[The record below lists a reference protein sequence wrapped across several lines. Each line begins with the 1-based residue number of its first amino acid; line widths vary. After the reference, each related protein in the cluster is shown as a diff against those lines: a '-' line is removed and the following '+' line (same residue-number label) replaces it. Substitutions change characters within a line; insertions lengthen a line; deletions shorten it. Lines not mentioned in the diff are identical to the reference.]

1 MSDETITINKVEMKS
16 ILPQLRKW
24 WNEYQ
29 SGKLNLD
36 GKINI
41 ACVIGERGGRIIM
54 EFEALH
60 TQVEQAEER
69 EKVVTATYQAQQHS
83 YRELEAVYS
92 ACVEDK
98 QQAEAENARLRAACE
113 VSEQCINDFIEVYK
127 RDCSLLVFDEAV
139 KSLRDDALRL
149 VRIALA
155 AQ

>member
-98 QQAEAENARLRAACE
+98 QQAEAENAKLHETLKALFDKIETNEDGWALFGQKAYAAFFTYE
-113 VSEQCINDFIEVYK
+113 ETT
-127 RDCSLLVFDEAV
+127 
-139 KSLRDDALRL
+139 ALRL
-149 VRIALA
+149 IVPEA